1 VQYLGREA
9 GLTYDLAPAAPRLV
23 VDPGEPFVVQTE
35 DALNG
40 ALLDGGPPTAQQLG
54 EALASDSFNPCS
66 GPIAVRG
73 ARPGDVLAVH
83 VEVIDPAPVGVA
95 AVFEG
100 LGPLQDSATYPDCR
114 GPFTKLVGQAAG
126 VATYGALRW
135 PLRPHIG
142 TIAVAPARPLS
153 AGSDANYGQGRFGG
167 NLDCRE
173 IAPGNTVLLP
183 VLVDDAL
190 LFVGDVHGSM
200 ADGELFGTGV
210 ETRAELTL
218 RCELRR
224 GGQELPFA
232 RVETPTHIVQLCSDR
247 PVEAAID
254 QAFRWLLAWLV
265 ATYDVTAQD
274 AYVLLGIHP
283 DVRIDVYQLIR
294 LGRLGATVGVAVP
307 RSLLEQ
313 LS

>member
-1 VQYLGREA
+1 VQYLGRDA
-9 GLTYDLAPAAPRLV
+9 GLTYDIARAAPRLV

-83 VEVIDPAPVGVA
+83 VEAIEPASVGVA

-126 VATYGALRW
+126 VASYGALRW

-153 AGSDANYGQGRFGG
+153 AGSDANYGQGRFGATSTAARSRPATRSC
-167 NLDCRE
+167 CRCSSTTRCCSSGTCTAAWPTASCS
-173 IAPGNTVLLP
+173 AP
-183 VLVDDAL
+183 A
-190 LFVGDVHGSM
+190 S
-200 ADGELFGTGV
+200 
-210 ETRAELTL
+210 
-218 RCELRR
+218 RR
-224 GGQELPFA
+224 
-232 RVETPTHIVQLCSDR
+232 
-247 PVEAAID
+247 
-254 QAFRWLLAWLV
+254 
-265 ATYDVTAQD
+265 
-274 AYVLLGIHP
+274 
-283 DVRIDVYQLIR
+283 
-294 LGRLGATVGVAVP
+294 VP
-307 RSLLEQ
+307 S
-313 LS
+313 